1 MKILSRYIAITFL
14 KYWTICTLAMLF
26 LVIAAN
32 LFSHIDAVF
41 TSKRKLVEFLGET
54 VRSIPVILDIALPI
68 TVLLAT
74 MFTFSSLARTS
85 ELVAMRSIGMG
96 LSRQL
101 APILFI
107 VVFISALDYFN
118 QNYLFR
124 LLDATPGRS
133 AKLET
138 SHAWKSRQDRIF
150 YISNINSA
158 RRNVTGVRIF
168 RWVSQPFRV
177 VEMENIRRIS
187 QPSDGKWVYEDV
199 VSRKYSGNEWGL
211 SRIARLEKPEREFP
225 NVFQQDIL
233 DAHYMPIVDLY
244 RKIRQRE
251 SLGENVEL
259 YDLEWY
265 QKTAALF
272 APFVLVWFG
281 APLSQSYFR
290 QGRASGEILLGILGC
305 LIFLVA
311 TEIFFLFGKGGF
323 LPPLVSAWTINLV
336 FLALGG
342 FLLRRV
348 R

>member
-14 KYWTICTLAMLF
+14 KYWAICTLAMLF

-32 LFSHIDAVF
+32 LFGHIDAVF
-41 TSKRKLVEFLGET
+41 TSTRKLVEFFGET

-74 MFTFSSLARTS
+74 MFTFSALARTS

-101 APILFI
+101 APILI
-107 VVFISALDYFN
+107 VVVFISALDYFN

-124 LLDATPGRS
+124 FLDATPGRS

-138 SHAWKSRQDRIF
+138 SHAWKARQDRIF
-150 YISNINSA
+150 YLSNVDSA
-158 RRNVTGVRIF
+158 LRDVTGIRIF
-168 RWVSQPFRV
+168 RWASQPFRV

-187 QPSDGKWVYEDV
+187 QPNDGQWVYEDV
-199 VSRKYSGNEWGL
+199 VSRKFSGNEWRL

-225 NVFQQDIL
+225 NVFLQDTL
-233 DAHYMPIVDLY
+233 DAHYMPIIDLY

-251 SLGENVEL
+251 SLGEKVEL
-259 YDLEWY
+259 YNLEWY
-265 QKTAALF
+265 QKTAAIF

-281 APLSQSYFR
+281 TPLSQSYFR

-323 LPPLVSAWTINLV
+323 LPPSVSAWTINLV

-342 FLLRRV
+342 YLMRRA